1 MLSTDQITITNKQ
14 LDRIFPDHQGVDKT
28 KLLVTNVALYS
39 VSKVQAATKL
49 VHLIKK
55 YMNSSKIT
63 VTDATSNVGS
73 DTIMLGKHFKAVN
86 GIELSNEQF
95 PILQHNVSQYKLNNI
110 KLYNGDS
117 LNIIPTLKQDV
128 IYIDAPWTGPDYKN
142 NDIMR
147 LYMSGKE
154 LVEVYNN
161 YIQYC
166 KLMIFK
172 VPKNY
177 DFNKFIQLSSMHKTT
192 IHAYMNYNN
201 EVKFYFIVC
210 FPIS

>member
-1 MLSTDQITITNKQ
+1 MLSADQTSIDIKK
-14 LDRIFPDHQGVDKT
+14 LDRIFPNHPGVDKT
-28 KLLVTNVALYS
+28 KLIMTNVALYS
-39 VSKVQAATKL
+39 VSKVQAASKL

-73 DTIMLGKHFKAVN
+73 DTIMLGKHFKTVN
-86 GIELSNEQF
+86 GIELSDEQF
-95 PILQHNVSQYKLNNI
+95 PVLKHNVDLYKLDSI
-110 KLYNGDS
+110 TLHHGDS
-117 LNIIPTLKQDV
+117 LNIIPTLQQDV

-142 NDIMR
+142 HASMR

-154 LVEVYNN
+154 LVEVYNE
-161 YIQYC
+161 YSKYC

-177 DFNKFIQLSSMHKTT
+177 DFNMFIQLSSMHKTT
-192 IHAYMNYNN
+192 IHAYMNYSN
-201 EVKFYFIVC
+201 EIKFYFIVC
-210 FPIS
+210 FPII